1 MLGRASWE
9 KALLMGPHVAKN
21 PGGASSPSTWGTG
34 SGDAESVTLTV
45 LGPRS
50 AQSLCLSAGTTESL

>member
-1 MLGRASWE
+1 
-9 KALLMGPHVAKN
+9 MGPHVAKN

-50 AQSLCLSAGTTESL
+50 AQSLCLSAGNHGESLRH